1 MKDQKKSKEKSEL
14 SPEELEAQ
22 SGEKLPDREQ
32 MSLVNANLALPIN
45 AAIAANV
52 LSDGSIAYADAA
64 QGNTIDQGNLTG
76 GLPTGQ

>member
-1 MKDQKKSKEKSEL
+1 MSDKVSR
-14 SPEELEAQ
+14 EELEQQ
-22 SGEKLPDREQ
+22 SGEALPDREA

-64 QGNTIDQGNLTG
+64 QTTPIDQSTG
-76 GLPTGQ
+76 GTLPTVG